1 MPAAMY
7 WSCHAVVSLVLLT
20 WMLTTRL
27 PSTGPSVQKPIAD
40 ARPSCG
46 LKSRISAGVA
56 TRMMPSTTPI
66 STNTMPKPSL
76 LCASGMPNRHSRP
89 TTNRPT
95 VTMLTRP
102 YLSAAPVAKDAAA
115 PRM

>member
-1 MPAAMY
+1 MPAATY
-7 WSCHAVVSLVLLT
+7 WSCHGVVLLVLLI
-20 WMLTTRL
+20 WMLTTSE
-27 PSTGPSVQKPIAD
+27 PSTGPSVQKPMAD

-56 TRMMPSTTPI
+56 TRMTPSTRPI
-66 STNTMPKPSL
+66 APNTMAKPTL
-76 LCASGMPNRHSRP
+76 LSASGMPSRHSSP
-89 TTNRPT
+89 TMTRPT

-102 YLSAAPVAKDAAA
+102 YRSATPVANDASA